1 MRGPPAP
8 LPHPPTTNHPTPPP
22 ASPPRLPEFVKVE
35 LATAVIVVFR
45 KQPRRLLLIRVREA
59 GDDALSP
66 NRRSRGLGG
75 APSRRSAPLHWRR
88 AAPSRRRRAWCRS
101 RRASTV
107 RRLQQRCSSGPLLS
121 FQSGGSRDR
130 HARERPSPAGVTLAD
145 LFAQRLVL
153 ARTTHK
159 LLGINA
165 ARVVLV
171 LSGHGGIRGRTR
183 EVRVPRRSMFE
194 SRPLAS
200 RLPGVRARQRRTARA
215 KAALRSLPRI
225 LGAMMSIATLNSSKS
240 LRNTSEGGR

>member
-1 MRGPPAP
+1 MRAGEQRQRRRGEGGVRSRAIAKAMRGPPAP
-8 LPHPPTTNHPTPPP
+8 LPHPHPHNKPTPPP

-66 NRRSRGLGG
+66 DRRRSHGSGD

-107 RRLQQRCSSGPLLS
+107 RRLQQRCSSGPLLR

-130 HARERPSPAGVTLAD
+130 RAREQRVARPSPAGVTLAD

-153 ARTTHK
+153 ARTAHE

-171 LSGHGGIRGRTR
+171 LSGHGGGHEDARVRYACRADLCLSRGLWP
-183 EVRVPRRSMFE
+183 VGFQGFGHGG
-194 SRPLAS
+194 
-200 RLPGVRARQRRTARA
+200 GVRQGRRR
-215 KAALRSLPRI
+215 P
-225 LGAMMSIATLNSSKS
+225 
-240 LRNTSEGGR
+240 